1 MRPRRPAT
9 RSPRAERVSLSSPTA
24 PYAEAAPKRG
34 LRGAAARTRRRH
46 GGRGLPFV
54 LPYLPFLIAFGIAPM
69 VYALKLAFTDVDGGW
84 SGLHNFTHT
93 ATDYRFGPALKH
105 ILLYTGVWLGALVV
119 FVVVLALLLHGR
131 ASRTSSTFRF
141 LFYIPGA
148 LAGAASVLVWLFM
161 LDPSVSPGS
170 FLLHHVLGADLF
182 VESIAPGHLPF
193 IFAMIAFWTGAG
205 GWIVVMY
212 GALNTIPPDL
222 EEAAR
227 IDGAGPLTVALRIK
241 LPLIRKWIAYMLI
254 LSFATGTQLFVEPQV
269 VQTASFGLVPDTWS
283 ANQLAYQLA
292 FRYADFNGAAAIA
305 VDLLMI
311 GLVGAVLVVTR
322 SGLFKTED

>member
-1 MRPRRPAT
+1 MEAT
-9 RSPRAERVSLSSPTA
+9 R
-24 PYAEAAPKRG
+24 KRG
-34 LRGAAARTRRRH
+34 LH
-46 GGRGLPFV
+46 VPRGLPFV
-54 LPYLPFLIAFGIAPM
+54 LPYLPFLIVFGIAPTI
-69 VYALKLAFTDVDGGW
+69 YALELAFTDAGGGW
-84 SGLHNFTHT
+84 VGFHNFVRTY
-93 ATDYRFGPALKH
+93 DDFRFIPAFKH
-105 ILLYTGVWLGALVV
+105 ILVYTIVWLGALMV
-119 FVVVLALLLHGR
+119 FVVGLALLLHGR
-131 ASRTSSTFRF
+131 ANRVSATYRF

-148 LAGAASVLVWLFM
+148 LAGAAAVLVWLFM

-170 FLLHHVLGADLF
+170 FLLRDLLGANIF
-182 VESIAPGHLPF
+182 AQSIAPGNLPY

-227 IDGAGPLTVALRIK
+227 IDGAGPFTIAFRLK

-254 LSFATGTQLFVEPQV
+254 LSFALGTQLFVEPEI
-269 VQTASFGLVPDTWS
+269 VQHASFGLVSDTWS
-283 ANQLAYQLA
+283 TNQLAYQLA

-311 GLVGAVLVVTR
+311 GLLGAVVIVTR
-322 SGLFKTED
+322 SGLFRAED

>member
-1 MRPRRPAT
+1 MEAT
-9 RSPRAERVSLSSPTA
+9 RT
-24 PYAEAAPKRG
+24 RG
-34 LRGAAARTRRRH
+34 LH
-46 GGRGLPFV
+46 VPRGLPFV
-54 LPYLPFLIAFGIAPM
+54 LPYLPFLIVFGIAPT
-69 VYALKLAFTDVDGGW
+69 VYALELAFTNVDGSWAGFD
-84 SGLHNFTHT
+84 NFTRT
-93 ATDYRFGPALKH
+93 YDDFRFIPAFKH
-105 ILLYTGVWLGALVV
+105 ILVYTVVWLGALMV
-119 FVVVLALLLHGR
+119 FVVGLALLLHGR
-131 ASRTSSTFRF
+131 ANRVSATYRF

-148 LAGAASVLVWLFM
+148 LAGAAAVVIWLFM
-161 LDPSVSPGS
+161 LDPTVSPGA
-170 FLLHHVLGADLF
+170 FLLRDLLGADIF
-182 VESIAPGHLPF
+182 AQSIAPGNLPY

-227 IDGAGPLTVALRIK
+227 IDGAGPFTIAFRLK

-254 LSFATGTQLFVEPQV
+254 LSFALGTQLFVEPEI
-269 VQTASFGLVPDTWS
+269 VQHASFGLVPDTWS

-311 GLVGAVLVVTR
+311 GLLGAVVIVTR
-322 SGLFKTED
+322 SGLFRAED